1 MEDFFIMKKQQLA
14 TLILRVVFGLMF
26 LIHGIAKF
34 QGGISNTVGYFEFLG
49 LPGSLAYAIA
59 IIELVG
65 GALLVVGLGTR
76 VISGLFAVIMLGAI
90 FSAKLSFGLLGDG
103 VSAGYELEL
112 VYLAIGIYFVLV
124 NPINLSLDEKLSQKN
139 K

>member
-1 MEDFFIMKKQQLA
+1 MKKQQLA

-34 QGGISNTVGYFEFLG
+34 QGGISNTVGYFDSLG

-65 GALLVVGLGTR
+65 GLLLIIGLGTR
-76 VISGLFAVIMLGAI
+76 VVGALLAVIMLGAI
-90 FSAKLSFGLLGDG
+90 FSAKLSLGLLGDG

-112 VYLAIGIYFVLV
+112 VFLAIGVYFVLAD
-124 NPINLSLDEKLSQKN
+124 PINLSLDEKLSQKN
-139 K
+139 R

>member
-1 MEDFFIMKKQQLA
+1 MKKQQLA
-14 TLILRVVFGLMF
+14 TLILRVVFGLIF
-26 LIHGIAKF
+26 LIHGITKF
-34 QGGISNTVGYFEFLG
+34 QGGISNTVGYFDSLG

-65 GALLVVGLGTR
+65 GLLLIIGLGTR
-76 VISGLFAVIMLGAI
+76 VIGGIFAVIMLGAI
-90 FSAKLSFGLLGDG
+90 FSAKLSLGLLGDG

-112 VYLAIGIYFVLV
+112 VFLAIGVYFVLA

-139 K
+139 R

>member
-1 MEDFFIMKKQQLA
+1 MKKQQLA

-34 QGGISNTVGYFEFLG
+34 QGGISNTVGYFDSLG
-49 LPGSLAYAIA
+49 LPGFLAYAIA

-65 GALLVVGLGTR
+65 GLLLILGLGTR
-76 VISGLFAVIMLGAI
+76 IVGALFAIIMLGAI
-90 FSAKLSFGLLGDG
+90 FTAKLSLGLLGDG

-112 VYLAIGIYFVLV
+112 VFLAIGVYFVLA
-124 NPINLSLDEKLSQKN
+124 NPIILSLDEKLSPKN
-139 K
+139 R

>member
-1 MEDFFIMKKQQLA
+1 MKKQQLA

-34 QGGISNTVGYFEFLG
+34 QGGISNTVGYFDSLG

-65 GALLVVGLGTR
+65 GLLLIIGFGTR
-76 VISGLFAVIMLGAI
+76 VIGGIFAIIMLGAI
-90 FSAKLSFGLLGDG
+90 FSAKLSLGLLGDG
-103 VSAGYELEL
+103 VYAGYELEL
-112 VYLAIGIYFVLV
+112 VFLAIGVYFVLA
-124 NPINLSLDEKLSQKN
+124 NPINLSLDEKLAK

>member
-1 MEDFFIMKKQQLA
+1 MKKQQLA

-34 QGGISNTVGYFEFLG
+34 QGGISNTVGYFDSLG
-49 LPGSLAYAIA
+49 LPGSLAYGIA

-65 GALLVVGLGTR
+65 GLLLIIGFGTR
-76 VISGLFAVIMLGAI
+76 IIGALFAVIMLGAI
-90 FSAKLSFGLLGDG
+90 FSAKLSLGLLGDG

-112 VYLAIGIYFVLV
+112 VFLGIGVYFVLA

-139 K
+139 R

>member
-1 MEDFFIMKKQQLA
+1 MKKQQLA

-34 QGGISNTVGYFEFLG
+34 QGGISNTVGYFDSLG

-65 GALLVVGLGTR
+65 GLLLIVGLGTR
-76 VISGLFAVIMLGAI
+76 IIGALFAVIMLGAI
-90 FSAKLSFGLLGDG
+90 FSAKLSLGLLGDG

-112 VYLAIGIYFVLV
+112 VFLAIGVYFVLA

-139 K
+139 R

>member
-1 MEDFFIMKKQQLA
+1 MKKQQLA

-34 QGGISNTVGYFEFLG
+34 QGGISNTVGYFDSLG
-49 LPGSLAYAIA
+49 LPGFLAYAIA

-65 GALLVVGLGTR
+65 GLLLILGLGTR
-76 VISGLFAVIMLGAI
+76 IIGALFAIIMLGAI
-90 FSAKLSFGLLGDG
+90 FTAKLSLGLLGDG

-112 VYLAIGIYFVLV
+112 VFLAIGVYFVLA
-124 NPINLSLDEKLSQKN
+124 NPINLSLDEKLSPKN
-139 K
+139 R

>member
-1 MEDFFIMKKQQLA
+1 MKKQQLA

-34 QGGISNTVGYFEFLG
+34 QGGISNTVGYFDSLG
-49 LPGSLAYAIA
+49 LPGSLAYGIA

-65 GALLVVGLGTR
+65 GLLLIIGFGTR
-76 VISGLFAVIMLGAI
+76 IIGALFAVIMLGAI
-90 FSAKLSFGLLGDG
+90 FSAKLSLGLLGDG

-112 VYLAIGIYFVLV
+112 VFLGIGVYFVLAD
-124 NPINLSLDEKLSQKN
+124 PINLSLDEKLSQKN
-139 K
+139 KY

>member
-1 MEDFFIMKKQQLA
+1 MKKQQLA

-34 QGGISNTVGYFEFLG
+34 QGGISNTVGYFDSLG